1 MCTFEVLPLRV
12 DIVFLS
18 SSIVAWLLS
27 KFHIAYIVLISHHM
41 DLVCERCS
49 WYGFPL
55 ICTCIYLVGTVCF
68 KLFESLLCMIC
79 CIVEAT
85 KNLFVSF
92 VLNYYLLL
100 HAYVYCCIDDYVV
113 TCYLPP

>member
-12 DIVFLS
+12 VIVFLS

-49 WYGFPL
+49 WYGFPP
-55 ICTCIYLVGTVCF
+55 ICTCTYLVGTVCF

-79 CIVEAT
+79 CIVGAT
-85 KNLFVSF
+85 KNLFVSIVLIVVNHMLMF
-92 VLNYYLLL
+92 V
-100 HAYVYCCIDDYVV
+100 VV
-113 TCYLPP
+113 